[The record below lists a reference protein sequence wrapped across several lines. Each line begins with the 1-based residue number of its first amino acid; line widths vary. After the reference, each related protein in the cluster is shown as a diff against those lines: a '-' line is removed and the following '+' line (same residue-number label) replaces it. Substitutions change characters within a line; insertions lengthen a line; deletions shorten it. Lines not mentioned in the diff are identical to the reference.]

1 MNTMDKITILLIT
14 ADPSDATRLRLGE
27 ELREIQQRLQL
38 GRNRDCFLLDVLDP
52 DGSLLRRFDVQVS

>member
-1 MNTMDKITILLIT
+1 MNATDKITILLIT

-38 GRNRDCFLLDVLDP
+38 GRNRDRFLLDVLDP